1 MLEFP
6 DNIGELVGEGSIVVS
21 VQTKGGGR
29 VRFQENRLELYPLD
43 LKMKDAEDFCVSRG
57 GHLASIGSQE
67 DLDEIAEVAGG
78 EFVWL
83 GGTRVRDDWHWVDG
97 RPWGYESWDPESY
110 IGKMPNLAKLDWDC
124 ILFIPIGSVWWNN
137 KCAKEEGIKFICLE
151 SVNTT
156 FMESRNKSLTLNKS
170 LFMYRSKFVFF
181 EI

>member
-29 VRFQENRLELYPLD
+29 VRFQEKRLELYPLD

-78 EFVWL
+78 EFVSS
-83 GGTRVRDDWHWVDG
+83 VRSSS
-97 RPWGYESWDPESY
+97 GYHGLIEIQQQQATFPNFQIWSNPAY
-110 IGKMPNLAKLDWDC
+110 IH
-124 ILFIPIGSVWWNN
+124 S
-137 KCAKEEGIKFICLE
+137 
-151 SVNTT
+151 
-156 FMESRNKSLTLNKS
+156 
-170 LFMYRSKFVFF
+170 
-181 EI
+181 

>member
-29 VRFQENRLELYPLD
+29 VRFQEKRLELYPLD

-78 EFVWL
+78 EFVSS
-83 GGTRVRDDWHWVDG
+83 VRSSS
-97 RPWGYESWDPESY
+97 GYHGLIEIQQQQGHFS
-110 IGKMPNLAKLDWDC
+110 KLFQ
-124 ILFIPIGSVWWNN
+124 ILQIR
-137 KCAKEEGIKFICLE
+137 K
-151 SVNTT
+151 
-156 FMESRNKSLTLNKS
+156 
-170 LFMYRSKFVFF
+170 
-181 EI
+181 

>member
-21 VQTKGGGR
+21 VQMKGGGR
-29 VRFQENRLELYPLD
+29 VRFQEKRLELYPLD

-83 GGTRVRDDWHWVDG
+83 GGTRIAM
-97 RPWGYESWDPESY
+97 
-110 IGKMPNLAKLDWDC
+110 IGTGWMADLGAMKVGTRNHTLEKCQILTRISHYVLPNLTKTL
-124 ILFIPIGSVWWNN
+124 VWV
-137 KCAKEEGIKFICLE
+137 GG
-151 SVNTT
+151 
-156 FMESRNKSLTLNKS
+156 
-170 LFMYRSKFVFF
+170 
-181 EI
+181 

>member
-21 VQTKGGGR
+21 VQMKGGGR
-29 VRFQENRLELYPLD
+29 VRFQEKRLELYPLD

-110 IGKMPNLAKLDWDC
+110 IGKMPNLDPNFTLRSPKSRKNPGVGGWVSRFKRDLS
-124 ILFIPIGSVWWNN
+124 LSPLNGF
-137 KCAKEEGIKFICLE
+137 L
-151 SVNTT
+151 
-156 FMESRNKSLTLNKS
+156 SRNTKRYHVLT
-170 LFMYRSKFVFF
+170 
-181 EI
+181 

>member
-29 VRFQENRLELYPLD
+29 VRFQEKRLELYPLD

-78 EFVWL
+78 EFV
-83 GGTRVRDDWHWVDG
+83 
-97 RPWGYESWDPESY
+97 
-110 IGKMPNLAKLDWDC
+110 
-124 ILFIPIGSVWWNN
+124 GSVRSSSGYHGLI
-137 KCAKEEGIKFICLE
+137 EI
-151 SVNTT
+151 
-156 FMESRNKSLTLNKS
+156 
-170 LFMYRSKFVFF
+170 RSKSSHFF
-181 EI
+181 RFFKFFRF